1 MKLLSDASEYA
12 LRAVIWLARY
22 PREAKKVR
30 DIAVGTYAAPGYL
43 VKVLQ
48 GLAKAGIL
56 SAQRG
61 IHGGFT
67 LVRDPAGLSVLEVI
81 NAVDPVERIRRC
93 PLALEAHQDCLCPIH
108 RRIDDAMATL
118 EAGFRESTIEDMLG
132 DPAGPRAL
140 CNLEEG
146 SPGGIHS
153 TQAE

>member
-1 MKLLSDASEYA
+1 M
-12 LRAVIWLARY
+12 VWLAQHPH
-22 PREAKKVR
+22 PREPKKVR

-93 PLALEAHQDCLCPIH
+93 PLALETHQNCLCPMH
-108 RRIDDAMATL
+108 KRLDDALAAI

-132 DPAGPRAL
+132 DPDRPPPL
-140 CNLEEG
+140 CNVGEG
-146 SPGGIHS
+146 S
-153 TQAE
+153 QASSPASQQLDSQVPRC

>member
-12 LRAVIWLARY
+12 LRAVVWLAQH
-22 PREAKKVR
+22 PREPKKVR

-67 LVRDPAGLSVLEVI
+67 LVRDPAGLSVWEVV
-81 NAVDPVERIRRC
+81 NAVDPVEQ
-93 PLALEAHQDCLCPIH
+93 LLF
-108 RRIDDAMATL
+108 TL
-118 EAGFRESTIEDMLG
+118 TIGMPVIPTAYSARWPAVES
-132 DPAGPRAL
+132 P
-140 CNLEEG
+140 
-146 SPGGIHS
+146 
-153 TQAE
+153 

>member
-12 LRAVIWLARY
+12 LRAVVWLARY

-132 DPAGPRAL
+132 DPAEPRAL
-140 CNLEEG
+140 CNREEG

-153 TQAE
+153 IRAE